1 MEKNKSNYMV
11 RLVGNNKIRTAIFIS
26 GKGSNMKNLIK
37 FSKIKNSP
45 IVIDFVLSNNKKAN
59 CINYLKKNKID
70 FKNVGGYYPCNHEID
85 DLDMLYFLRNKKANI
100 SLPIIRENNQMDFFE
115 WTNKDPLKI
124 NKYGIAEP
132 TLGKKIYPDIIFV
145 PLVAYDD
152 DLNRLGYGGGFYDRY
167 LEKVSKIKK
176 IFKIGLGFS
185 YQEIKKIPINKYD
198 KKLDLIITEKK
209 IIQ

>member
-1 MEKNKSNYMV
+1 MNKSKL
-11 RLVGNNKIRTAIFIS
+11 RSKILNIR
-26 GKGSNMKNLIK
+26 KKNSYKK
-37 FSKIKNSP
+37 FSLYPVKIYQ
-45 IVIDFVLSNNKKAN
+45 F
-59 CINYLKKNKID
+59 LKKNKIN
-70 FKNVGGYYPCNHEID
+70 FKNVGGYYSCNNEID
-85 DLDMLYFLRNKKANI
+85 DLGTLKFLRNKKTNI
-100 SLPIIRENNQMDFFE
+100 PLPIIRENNQMDFFE

-132 TLGKKIYPDIIFV
+132 ISSKKIYPDVIFV

-167 LEKVSKIKK
+167 LEKISKIKK
-176 IFKIGLGFS
+176 ILKIGLGFS
-185 YQEIKKIPINKYD
+185 YQKIKKIPVNKYD

>member
-1 MEKNKSNYMV
+1 MKKSELRSKIIKLRSKNSYKKLKLNS
-11 RLVGNNKIRTAIFIS
+11 NKIYQFF
-26 GKGSNMKNLIK
+26 KKK
-37 FSKIKNSP
+37 KIN
-45 IVIDFVLSNNKKAN
+45 
-59 CINYLKKNKID
+59 
-70 FKNVGGYYPCNHEID
+70 FKYVGGYYPYNNEID
-85 DLDMLYFLRNKKANI
+85 DLNILYFLRNKKVNI
-100 SLPIIRENNQMDFFE
+100 SLPIIRKNNQMDFFE

-145 PLVAYDD
+145 PLVAFDD

>member
-1 MEKNKSNYMV
+1 MNKSKLRN
-11 RLVGNNKIRTAIFIS
+11 RILNLRKKISYKKLSLHPDKIY
-26 GKGSNMKNLIK
+26 K
-37 FSKIKNSP
+37 F
-45 IVIDFVLSNNKKAN
+45 LR
-59 CINYLKKNKID
+59 KNKIIL
-70 FKNVGGYYPCNHEID
+70 KNVGGYYPSNHEID
-85 DLDMLYFLRNKKANI
+85 DLDILNFLRNKRSNI

-115 WTNKDPLKI
+115 WTNQDPLKI

-145 PLVAYDD
+145 PLVAFDNN
-152 DLNRLGYGGGFYDRY
+152 LNRLGYGGGFYDRY

-176 IFKIGLGFS
+176 TFKIGLGFS
-185 YQEIKKIPINKYD
+185 YQEIKKIPISKYD

>member
-1 MEKNKSNYMV
+1 MNKSKLRNEILKLRKINSYKKI
-11 RLVGNNKIRTAIFIS
+11 RIYPDRIFRFFNNNKI
-26 GKGSNMKNLIK
+26 N
-37 FSKIKNSP
+37 
-45 IVIDFVLSNNKKAN
+45 
-59 CINYLKKNKID
+59 
-70 FKNVGGYYPCNHEID
+70 FKNIGGYYPYNHEID
-85 DLDMLYFLRNKKANI
+85 DLEILNFFRNKKAKI
-100 SLPIIRENNQMDFFE
+100 SLPIIKENNQMDFFE
-115 WTNKDPLKI
+115 WTDKDPLKI

-167 LEKVSKIKK
+167 LQKIERIKK
-176 IFKIGLGFS
+176 ISKIGLGFS
-185 YQEIKKIPINKYD
+185 YQELKKIPINKYD

>member
-1 MEKNKSNYMV
+1 MNKSNL
-11 RLVGNNKIRTAIFIS
+11 R
-26 GKGSNMKNLIK
+26 
-37 FSKIKNSP
+37 SKIYKLRKKNTY
-45 IVIDFVLSNNKKAN
+45 KKLRLYPRK
-59 CINYLKKNKID
+59 IFQFLKKNKIN
-70 FKNVGGYYPCNHEID
+70 FKNVGGYYPCNYEID
-85 DLDMLYFLRNKKANI
+85 DLVLLNFLRNKKTNI

-115 WTNKDPLKI
+115 WTDKDPLKI

-132 TLGKKIYPDIIFV
+132 ISLKKIYPDLIFV

-167 LEKVSKIKK
+167 FEKISQIKK
-176 IFKIGLGFS
+176 ILKIGLGYS
-185 YQEIKKIPINKYD
+185 YQELKKIPINKYD